1 MSASAYARTEMVNL
15 RKYDLN
21 LLVVL
26 DALLDEGNVTRA
38 GKRIHLSQSA
48 TSAALERLRAMFGDP
63 LLVRVEGGMELTLF
77 AQELRAPLKHL
88 LVSISD
94 TVKRPGGFDP
104 ATSTASFRVGMT
116 DYLGLILLPQ
126 LHARLAAEAPQIK
139 LDVIPVS
146 QDRLIAMIERDQ
158 VDVAVAVSPAARPHV
173 LHKTLL
179 QETFS
184 FVCHCDHPAASLPL
198 DLETLLRF
206 PHVNVVA
213 HGDAASS
220 ADLVFS
226 RLGVVRNVRVS
237 MPYFAAALALLKE
250 SDLVAILPSRVARS
264 QAAIHNLSVREMPVE
279 IPGYSLTLCWHLRT
293 DNHPAHAWFRQIL
306 IDTARD

>member
-1 MSASAYARTEMVNL
+1 MVNL

-26 DALLDEGNVTRA
+26 DALLDEANVTRA

-48 TSAALERLRAMFGDP
+48 TSAALERLRSMFGDP

-104 ATSTASFRVGMT
+104 ATSTATFRIGMT
-116 DYLGLILLPQ
+116 DYLGLTLLPQ

-158 VDVAVAVSPAARPHV
+158 VDAAVAVSPADRPHV
-173 LHKTLL
+173 LQKALL
-179 QETFS
+179 QESFS
-184 FVCHCDHPAASLPL
+184 FVCHRDHPAASAPL
-198 DLETLLRF
+198 SLETLLRF

-213 HGDAASS
+213 HGDAASA
-220 ADLVFS
+220 ADLVLG

-237 MPYFAAALALLKE
+237 IPYFAAALALLKQ
-250 SDLVAILPSRVARS
+250 SDLVAILPSRLARS
-264 QAAIHNLSVREMPVE
+264 QAAIHDLCVREMPVE
-279 IPGYSLTLCWHLRT
+279 IPGYGLTLCWHLRT
-293 DNHPAHAWFRQIL
+293 DNHPAHAWFRQIMA
-306 IDTARD
+306 DTARD

>member
-1 MSASAYARTEMVNL
+1 MVNL

-26 DALLDEGNVTRA
+26 DALLDEVNVTRA

-48 TSAALERLRAMFGDP
+48 TSAALERLRIMFGDP
-63 LLVRVEGGMELTLF
+63 LLVRVEGGMELTLL

-88 LVSISD
+88 LVSIGD

-104 ATSTASFRVGMT
+104 ATSTAVFRIGMT
-116 DYLGLILLPQ
+116 DYLGLILLPE
-126 LHARLAAEAPQIK
+126 LHARLSAEAPQIR
-139 LDVIPVS
+139 LEVIPVS

-158 VDVAVAVSPAARPHV
+158 VDVAGAVSPADRPHV

-179 QETFS
+179 HETFS
-184 FVCHCDHPAASLPL
+184 FVCHRDHPAASSPL
-198 DLETLLRF
+198 DLATLLRF

-226 RLGVVRNVRVS
+226 RMGVMRNVRLS
-237 MPYFAAALALLKE
+237 MPYFAAAFALLKQ
-250 SDLVAILPSRVARS
+250 SDLVAILPSRLARR
-264 QAAIHNLSVREMPVE
+264 QATTYGLSVHEMPFE
-279 IPGYSLTLCWHLRT
+279 IPGYSLELCWHLRT
-293 DNHPAHAWFRQIL
+293 DNHPAHAWFRQMLLDI
-306 IDTARD
+306 ARD

>member
-1 MSASAYARTEMVNL
+1 MVNL

-26 DALLDEGNVTRA
+26 DALLDEASVTRA
-38 GKRIHLSQSA
+38 GRRIHLSQSA

-88 LVSISD
+88 LVSIGD
-94 TVKRPGGFDP
+94 TVKRPGKFD
-104 ATSTASFRVGMT
+104 ASTSTAVFRIGMT
-116 DYLGLILLPQ
+116 DYLALVLLPM
-126 LHARLAAEAPQIK
+126 LHARLASDAPQIK

-158 VDVAVAVSPAARPHV
+158 IDVAVAVSPADRPHV

-198 DLETLLRF
+198 DLATLLRF

-226 RLGVVRNVRVS
+226 RLGMVRNVRLS
-237 MPYFAAALALLKE
+237 MPYFAAALALLKQ
-250 SDLVAILPSRVARS
+250 SDLVAILPSRLARS
-264 QAAIHNLSVREMPVE
+264 QAAIYDLSVREMPIE
-279 IPGYSLTLCWHLRT
+279 IPGYSLELCWHLRT
-293 DNHPAHAWFRQIL
+293 DNHPAHAWCRQMLFDI
-306 IDTARD
+306 ARD

>member
-1 MSASAYARTEMVNL
+1 MNL

-26 DALLDEGNVTRA
+26 DALLDEVSVTRA

-63 LLVRVEGGMELTLF
+63 LLVRVDGRMELTLF

-104 ATSTASFRVGMT
+104 ATSSAVFRVGMT
-116 DYLGLILLPQ
+116 DYLGLVLLPK
-126 LHARLAAEAPQIK
+126 LYARLAHEAPNVRLEVVPI
-139 LDVIPVS
+139 S
-146 QDRLIAMIERDQ
+146 QDRLIAIIEGDQ
-158 VDVAVAVSPAARPHV
+158 VDIAAAAAPIDRPH
-173 LHKTLL
+173 LLQKTLL

-184 FVCHCDHPAASLPL
+184 FVCHRDHPAASGLLCL
-198 DLETLLRF
+198 DTLLRF

-213 HGDAASS
+213 HGGVS
-220 ADLVFS
+220 ATADHVLS
-226 RLGVVRNVRVS
+226 RLGAVRNVRVS
-237 MPYFAAALALLKE
+237 VPYFATALTLLGHSE
-250 SDLVAILPSRVARS
+250 LVGILPSRLARS
-264 QAAIHNLSVREMPVE
+264 QAATYSLVVRDLPIEV
-279 IPGYSLTLCWHLRT
+279 PGYSVQLSWHLRT
-293 DNHPAHAWFRQIL
+293 DNHPAHAWLRQIL
-306 IDTARD
+306 MEIAHD